1 MPDDLDL
8 DRLEALLAR
17 AEALAGANKVPRR
30 PVGAAHWTQMYPELA
45 KRGEEHA
52 KAKLN
57 EDQVLEIRR
66 QYVNGRSY
74 RTLAREFG
82 VSGTTICAIV
92 KRRSWKHVPHEPDIP
107 LDPLILHLRRQR
119 EAALA
124 KLRAIQE
131 G

>member
-8 DRLEALLAR
+8 GRLEALLAR
-17 AEALAGANKVPRR
+17 AEALADKDRPPRR

-45 KRGEEHA
+45 KRGEEHSG
-52 KAKLN
+52 AKLN

-66 QYVNGRSY
+66 QHANGRSY
-74 RTLAREFG
+74 RTLGREFG
-82 VSGTTICAIV
+82 VSGTTIEAIV

-124 KLRAIQE
+124 KLRAMRAE
-131 G
+131 